1 MRLYDHGK
9 HSFFVFHSI
18 SMKLMMYIG
27 NDLIEAV
34 PLETDRIS
42 KPGYLGQFKRT
53 LKLKYNDLIQQYAE
67 KPDFLVVN
75 LSTTEGVNR

>member
-1 MRLYDHGK
+1 
-9 HSFFVFHSI
+9 
-18 SMKLMMYIG
+18 MYIG

-75 LSTTEGVNR
+75 ISATERMTG